1 MSEPTSSLTVPLDPQ
16 TKDRLDR
23 LAAATSRSQSLLAAE
38 AIRDYVDRE
47 TWQIEEIKKG
57 IEEADVGDFASDA
70 KVRAAFA
77 KWQGR

>member
-1 MSEPTSSLTVPLDPQ
+1 MSEPTSSLTVPLDSQ
-16 TKDRLDR
+16 TKDRLDQ

-57 IEEADVGDFASDA
+57 IEEADAGDFASDA
-70 KVRAAFA
+70 EVRAAFA
-77 KWQGR
+77 KWQSR

>member
-1 MSEPTSSLTVPLDPQ
+1 MSEPPSLTVPLDPQ
-16 TKDRLDR
+16 TRDRLDQ

-57 IEEADVGDFASDA
+57 TEEADAGDFASDA
-70 KVRAAFA
+70 EVRAAFA